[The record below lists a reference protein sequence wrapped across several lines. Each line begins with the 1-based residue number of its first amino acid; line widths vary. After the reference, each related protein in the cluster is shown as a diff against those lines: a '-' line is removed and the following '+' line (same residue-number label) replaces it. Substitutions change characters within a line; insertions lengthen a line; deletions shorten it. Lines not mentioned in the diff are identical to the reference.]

1 MSLIIFHE
9 LGHLTAAKI
18 FNWQVD
24 KIYIYPLGGITRFND
39 KINKPVIEDLIVTL
53 MGPIFQMFL
62 AYFLI
67 KIDSRV
73 YLFNETL
80 LLFNLL
86 PIAPLDGSKLVII
99 LLSLITKYK
108 KSLYLNIL
116 ISFITYVFILL
127 YFVFYKNSKLFLF
140 VLFLLFFK
148 IIEEKNKIS
157 FYFDKFLL
165 ERYLYI
171 FKFKKTKVVKG
182 INGFYKYKNNVM
194 KKSELKN
201 EKELLKDYFEK

>member
-1 MSLIIFHE
+1 MSLIVFHE

-53 MGPIFQMFL
+53 MGPIFQIVL

-67 KIDSRV
+67 KLDSRV
-73 YLFNETL
+73 YLFNKTL

-86 PIAPLDGSKLVII
+86 PIAPLDGSKLVVVF
-99 LLSLITKYK
+99 LSLITRYK
-108 KSLYLNIL
+108 KSLYLNIV
-116 ISFITYVFILL
+116 ISFVTYLFVLS
-127 YFVFYKNSKLFLF
+127 YFVLHKNSIIFLF
-140 VLFLLFFK
+140 VIFLLFFK

-171 FKFKKTKVVKG
+171 FKFKKTKVVKDVY
-182 INGFYKYKNNVM
+182 NFYKYKNNIV
-194 KKSELKN
+194 KSSKLKM
-201 EKELLKDYFEK
+201 EKELLKEYFEK

>member
-9 LGHLTAAKI
+9 IGHLTSAKI

-39 KINKPVIEDLIVTL
+39 KINKPLVEDLIVTL
-53 MGPIFQMFL
+53 MGPIFQIIL

-67 KIDSRV
+67 KLDSRV
-73 YLFNETL
+73 YLFNKTL

-86 PIAPLDGSKLVII
+86 PIAPLDGSKLVAVF
-99 LLSLITKYK
+99 LSLIIRYK
-108 KSLYLNIL
+108 KSLYLNIV
-116 ISFITYVFILL
+116 ISFITYLFVLS
-127 YFVFYKNSKLFLF
+127 YFVLYKNSIIFLF
-140 VLFLLFFK
+140 VIFLLFFK
-148 IIEEKNKIS
+148 IIDEKNKIS

-171 FKFKKTKVVKG
+171 FKFKKTKVVKDV
-182 INGFYKYKNNVM
+182 NNFYKYKNNIV
-194 KKSELKN
+194 KTSKLKT
-201 EKELLKDYFEK
+201 EKELLKEYFEK

>member
-9 LGHLTAAKI
+9 IGHLISAKI

-24 KIYIYPLGGITRFND
+24 KIYIYPLGGITKFND

-53 MGPIFQMFL
+53 MGPIFQVIL

-67 KIDSRV
+67 KLDSRV
-73 YLFNETL
+73 YLFNKTL

-86 PIAPLDGSKLVII
+86 PIAPLDGSKLVVVF
-99 LLSLITKYK
+99 LSLLTRYK
-108 KSLYLNIL
+108 KSLYLNIV
-116 ISFITYVFILL
+116 ISFITYLFVLF
-127 YFVFYKNSKLFLF
+127 YFVLYKNSIIFLF
-140 VLFLLFFK
+140 VIFLLFFK
-148 IIEEKNKIS
+148 IIDEKNKIS

-171 FKFKKTKVVKG
+171 FKFKKTKVVKDV
-182 INGFYKYKNNVM
+182 NNFYKYKNNIV
-194 KKSELKN
+194 KTRKLKT
-201 EKELLKDYFEK
+201 EKEFLKEYFEK